1 MGPDI
6 LPASD
11 QAAATT
17 DAIVDRAKH
26 LGLTWG
32 LRMATVD
39 DGTVASAVL
48 ATYDG
53 DDVSIGMVSM
63 VGTLTAGA
71 RVYVLQ
77 VPPGGNF
84 IISGSSPP
92 GLGFIGA
99 NTTDNGTVATGTG
112 TEQAVPSA
120 SWDNEPTYVFGV
132 GRLYRAEVVGGAF
145 SSAATAQAANI
156 RVRKGTAT
164 ITGTILGTWEHIAPA
179 GFLGAAIS
187 FTYVTYI
194 KNSTAAAVS
203 TKLSLTIQRILG
215 AANYSLYGDASVPLS
230 VAVEDIGT
238 IAANAALAS
247 IAVSV

>member
-6 LPASD
+6 LPAAD
-11 QAAATT
+11 LAAATT

-39 DGTVASAVL
+39 DGSTASAVL

-63 VGTLTAGA
+63 VGPLSAGD

-84 IISGSSPP
+84 IIAAPASS
-92 GLGFIGA
+92 GFIGA

-112 TEQAVPSA
+112 TEQAIPSA
-120 SWDNEPTYVFGV
+120 NWDNEPTFVF
-132 GRLYRAEVVGGAF
+132 ASAKMFKITVVGGAF
-145 SSAATAQAANI
+145 NSLATAQAANI
-156 RVRKGTAT
+156 RVREGAQTIVGTV
-164 ITGTILGTWEHIAPA
+164 LGTWEHISPA
-179 GFLGAAIS
+179 GYLGAAIS
-187 FTYVTYI
+187 FTYITYI
-194 KNSTAAAVS
+194 KNSTASAVS

-215 AANYSLYGDASVPLS
+215 AGSYSLYGDATVPLS

-238 IAANAALAS
+238 IAANPELAS

>member
-1 MGPDI
+1 MEPDS
-6 LPASD
+6 LSAAD
-11 QAAATT
+11 TAAAT
-17 DAIVDRAKH
+17 AAALVDRGKD

-39 DGTVASAVL
+39 DGRTPTAVL

-53 DDVSIGMVSM
+53 DDTAIGMVSM
-63 VGTLTAGA
+63 VGPLRAAA
-71 RVYVLQ
+71 RVYAIQ

-84 IISGSSPP
+84 ILADTGAPA
-92 GLGFIGA
+92 GFVGA

-120 SWDNEPTYVFGV
+120 SWDNEPTYVFPP
-132 GRLYRAEVVGGAF
+132 GRMYEVTVAGGAF
-145 SSAATAQAANI
+145 SSVGTAQAANI
-156 RVRKGTAT
+156 RLREGAAT
-164 ITGTILGTWEHIAPA
+164 TSGTILGTWEHIAPA
-179 GFLGAAIS
+179 GYNGAAIS

-194 KNSTAAAVS
+194 QNSRTTVVS

-215 AANYSLYGDASVPLS
+215 ASNYSLYGDASVPLS
-230 VAVEDIGT
+230 VAVQDIGT
-238 IAANAALAS
+238 VAGNPELAD